1 MQEMTSLPVEFEDER
16 YTTRAA
22 RNDLNAMGISAKK
35 DKKKKAVDSLAAA
48 YILESWLARAKKELK
63 MKEEREDYD
72 EENNVV
78 ELVDE
83 EGNKDRFEH
92 IMTFEYKGEWYAALT
107 PEREAEESEEE
118 EDDEI
123 AIFHIVGEEDEETLE
138 QLEDE
143 ALLDEVFAEFC
154 RQYEDFEDA
163 DEAAMLDSD
172 GDDEE

>member
-1 MQEMTSLPVEFEDER
+1 
-16 YTTRAA
+16 
-22 RNDLNAMGISAKK
+22 
-35 DKKKKAVDSLAAA
+35 
-48 YILESWLARAKKELK
+48 